1 MAGQG
6 FKSFDKFLETPQTRE
21 IRETAVRT
29 LMVSRPQ
36 MTKKSRK
43 QEITILPACIWRWPW
58 DRQLPPEA

>member
-6 FKSFDKFLETPQTRE
+6 LKSFDEFLETPQTRE

-43 QEITILPACIWRWPW
+43 QEITI
-58 DRQLPPEA
+58 

>member
-6 FKSFDKFLETPQTRE
+6 FKSFDEFLETPQT
-21 IRETAVRT
+21 RETAVRT

-43 QEITILPACIWRWPW
+43 QEITI
-58 DRQLPPEA
+58 

>member
-6 FKSFDKFLETPQTRE
+6 FKSFDEFLETPQTRE

-36 MTKKSRK
+36 MTKISRK
-43 QEITILPACIWRWPW
+43 QEITI
-58 DRQLPPEA
+58 